1 MKEEKIR
8 RHNGGCW
15 RRWEHLV
22 PWGPG
27 PVTHYTRVRAWG
39 HLRWQ
44 KGVAGAMAPQHWAC
58 GNYLGAGAWV
68 NCFHPLKA
76 WLSVFK

>member
-1 MKEEKIR
+1 MEGA
-8 RHNGGCW
+8 GGGGNIW
-15 RRWEHLV
+15 Y
-22 PWGPG
+22 PGAQGPSHTTSVSE
-27 PVTHYTRVRAWG
+27 PRG
-39 HLRWQ
+39 HLSWQ

-58 GNYLGAGAWV
+58 GNYLGAGAWF